1 MERKEECYQG
11 DIGDEK
17 LDDSFVGEPSS
28 IEILEHK
35 QKEHNKGHVQT
46 LLVYDLL
53 IHSYLP
59 EGNCKFEQTYPNPEK
74 TGNRL
79 HEATLFQDE
88 PTEKSRDSL
97 STL

>member
-1 MERKEECYQG
+1 M
-11 DIGDEK
+11 
-17 LDDSFVGEPSS
+17 DSTS
-28 IEILEHK
+28 IHTLLIEEIL
-35 QKEHNKGHVQT
+35 
-46 LLVYDLL
+46 
-53 IHSYLP
+53 
-59 EGNCKFEQTYPNPEK
+59 QTYPNPEK